1 MEFVKCPKCKRPI
14 LDRARVCPG
23 CDTPI
28 RAGTDGEALESSGG
42 RGAAIGAATFVGS
55 AAVAFVA
62 YLQGWMPTFGSAPPP
77 EPPRVATPAVRQD
90 TKYGLTEAERRSVYQ
105 DILGAEDHA
114 ELEADRRYPPPDP
127 TAPTE
132 RWQRRSETRE
142 QFLRQA
148 DEEDKKA
155 IAKRYGLTSEQLA
168 AIAEEGVQQ
177 SWPRPPHRSLR

>member
-1 MEFVKCPKCKRPI
+1 VEFVKCPKCKRPI

-23 CDTPI
+23 CNTPL
-28 RAGTDGEALESSGG
+28 RAGTEGGARESTGG
-42 RGAAIGAATFVGS
+42 RGAAIGGILLAGS
-55 AAVAFVA
+55 AAVALVA
-62 YLQGWMPTFGSAPPP
+62 HLRGWKPTFRSAPRPELPP
-77 EPPRVATPAVRQD
+77 MATPAVRQD

-105 DILGAEDHA
+105 DVLGAEDRS
-114 ELEADRRYPPPDP
+114 ELEADRRYPAPDP
-127 TAPTE
+127 AASTE
-132 RWQRRSETRE
+132 RWQRRAETRE

-148 DEEDKKA
+148 DEEDKKS